1 MKKYKSFRQI
11 WQELEQSES
20 FEAEKKILEF
30 TTELYQLMKDR
41 KISKKELAKRLNTS
55 QAYVTKIFRGNANFT
70 IQTMTRLVKALD
82 GELHIHI
89 TPKEQQVARW
99 FKVIDGGKSEDH
111 IIHDWSKS
119 LKVESVSQSGKLL
132 EVA

>member
-1 MKKYKSFRQI
+1 MKKYKGFKEI
-11 WQELEQSES
+11 WQELEQTDS
-20 FEAEKKILEF
+20 FEVEKKILEF

-41 KISKKELAKRLNTS
+41 KISKKEFAKRLNTS
-55 QAYVTKIFRGNANFT
+55 QAYITKIFRGNANFT

-99 FKVIDGGKSEDH
+99 FKVIDGGSDEDH
-111 IIHDWSKS
+111 VVHNWSKS
-119 LKVESVSQSGKLL
+119 LKVESVNQSDKLL

>member
-1 MKKYKSFRQI
+1 MKKYKNFDQI
-11 WQELEQSES
+11 WQELESSDS

-30 TTELYQLMKDR
+30 TTGLYQLMKER
-41 KISKKELAKRLNTS
+41 NISKKELAKRLNTS

-70 IQTMTRLVKALD
+70 IQTMTRLVRALD

-99 FKVIDGGKSEDH
+99 FKVIDGGKEDSYVMPE
-111 IIHDWSKS
+111 WKNG
-119 LKVESVSQSGKLL
+119 LKIENTFQSDKLL
-132 EVA
+132 EMA